1 MAGGDTARLY
11 HDLSSYRLDRDDDDS
26 PLPDHPL
33 VLSDFVTDHV
43 PTFPA
48 PSKQYPDDLP
58 ITALPQRWSRPVA
71 SAATVIAGQVQQPV
85 GRLDLEALGRVLYLS
100 AGVVYV
106 VDRRDARKFFF
117 RTSRS
122 AGGLFPLELYVA
134 ARAVEGLADGVHWYD
149 PVHHRLV
156 QIGPAP
162 IGEATTIVLTG
173 VPWRTGWRYAERGFR
188 HLYWDAG
195 TMLAQTLVVAE
206 SAGLMPRLWTRFG
219 DATVARLV
227 GADGVHEFALAL
239 VTLGDGAPATHAS
252 GTPRPGAH
260 DAATIEFPL
269 VTVAQ
274 HAGDLDRLG
283 DPWSMAFPLP
293 GPPPPTEDLDNVIQL
308 HRSTRVFDPTSS
320 VLPDAFNFS
329 VAAAV
334 RGIEVPC
341 FVAVLAVDGVEPGL
355 YRWPDLDRPLRA
367 GLLRGEL
374 FRACLDQELA
384 RDAAYDVITAID
396 LAALDDDRSYR
407 EAQLA
412 AGIVDGRL
420 HLAAYGLGIGAS
432 GMTFFDSE
440 IEDLLGEPLGGLLI
454 TCVGLP
460 AAARRKARA
469 GERTAFAIPNRRV

>member
-11 HDLSSYRLDRDDDDS
+11 HDLSSYSLARVDD
-26 PLPDHPL
+26 PLFPEHPL
-33 VLSDFVTDHV
+33 VLSDFVSIHV
-43 PTFPA
+43 STFPA
-48 PSKQYPDDLP
+48 PCKQYPDDLP
-58 ITALPQRWSRPVA
+58 TTALPERWSRPVA
-71 SAATVIAGQVQQPV
+71 SAASVLAGQVQQPA
-85 GRLDLEALGRVLYLS
+85 GQLDLETLGRLLYLS

-106 VDRRDARKFFF
+106 VDRRDGRRYFF

-149 PVHHRLV
+149 PVNHRLL

-162 IGEATTIVLTG
+162 MGEATTIVLTR
-173 VPWRTGWRYAERGFR
+173 VPWRTGWHYAERGLR

-195 TMLAQTLVVAE
+195 TTLAQTLVVAE
-206 SAGLMPRLWTRFG
+206 SAGLTPRLWTRFA

-239 VTLGDGAPATHAS
+239 VTLVD
-252 GTPRPGAH
+252 GTPAIQSNGTARPGGH

-274 HAGDLDRLG
+274 RAGDIDRLG
-283 DPWSMAFPLP
+283 DPWPRAAALP
-293 GPPPPTEDLDNVIQL
+293 GPPPSTADVDNVIQL
-308 HRSTRVFDPTSS
+308 HRSTRVFDPMSS
-320 VLPDAFNFS
+320 VRRDAFIFS
-329 VAAAV
+329 VNAAL
-334 RGIEVPC
+334 RGIDIPC

-355 YRWPDLDRPLRA
+355 YRWPHLDQPLRA
-367 GLLRGEL
+367 GLLRDEV
-374 FRACLDQELA
+374 FRVCLNQELA
-384 RDAAYDVITAID
+384 RDAACDVITAID

-420 HLAAYGLGIGAS
+420 HLAAYALGLGAS
-432 GMTFFDSE
+432 GMTFIDSE
-440 IEDLLGEPLGGLLI
+440 IEGLLGERLGGLRI

-460 AAARRKARA
+460 AATRRKARA
-469 GERTAFAIPNRRV
+469 GERTAFAIPNHRD

>member
-11 HDLSSYRLDRDDDDS
+11 HYLSSYSLARVDD
-26 PLPDHPL
+26 PLFPEHPL
-33 VLSDFVTDHV
+33 VLSDFVSIHV

-48 PSKQYPDDLP
+48 PCKQYPSDLP
-58 ITALPQRWSRPVA
+58 TTALPERWSRPVA
-71 SAATVIAGQVQQPV
+71 SAATVLAGQVQQPA
-85 GRLDLEALGRVLYLS
+85 GQLDLETLGRLLYLS

-106 VDRRDARKFFF
+106 VDRPDGRRYFF

-134 ARAVEGLADGVHWYD
+134 ARAVDGLADGVHWYD
-149 PVHHRLV
+149 PIHHRLV

-162 IGEATTIVLTG
+162 SGEATTIVLTG
-173 VPWRTGWRYAERGFR
+173 VPWRTGWHYAERGFR

-195 TMLAQTLVVAE
+195 TTLAQTLVVAE
-206 SAGLMPRLWTRFG
+206 SAGLTPRLWTRFA
-219 DATVARLV
+219 DATVAHLV

-239 VTLGDGAPATHAS
+239 VTLVAGTPATQPN
-252 GTPRPGAH
+252 GTARRGAH

-274 HAGDLDRLG
+274 RAGDLDRLG
-283 DPWSMAFPLP
+283 DPWPRPAALP
-293 GPPPPTEDLDNVIQL
+293 EPSPSSPDLDSVIQL
-308 HRSTRVFDPTSS
+308 HRSTRAFDPTSS

-329 VAAAV
+329 VEAAL

-341 FVAVLAVDGVEPGL
+341 FVAVFAVDGVEPGL

-367 GLLRGEL
+367 GPLRDVV
-374 FRACLDQELA
+374 FRVCLNQELA
-384 RDAAYDVITAID
+384 RDAAYHVITAID
-396 LAALDDDRSYR
+396 LAALDDERSYR
-407 EAQLA
+407 EAQFA

-420 HLAAYGLGIGAS
+420 HLAAYALGIGAS
-432 GMTFFDSE
+432 GMTFIDSE
-440 IEDLLGEPLGGLLI
+440 IEDLLGEPLGSLLI

-460 AAARRKARA
+460 PARRRGARA
-469 GERTAFAIPNRRV
+469 GERTTFAIPNDRD